1 MGGFAAA
8 WIVGE
13 GIVIWR
19 NVHKFHKPPVPGQLL
34 GVTLLFAALGIV
46 ADSVPA
52 AASTVTVLAW
62 GLNVAGILNAWPK
75 GLGGQAARVVAEQEK
90 TQAEGVTA
98 T

>member
-19 NVHKFHKPPVPGQLL
+19 NVHQYHKLPVPGQLL
-34 GVTLLFAALGIV
+34 GVTLLFGALAIV
-46 ADSVPA
+46 ADTVPA
-52 AASTVTVLAW
+52 AAGVTTLLGW

-75 GLGGQAARVVAEQEK
+75 GLGGQAAQVISEQEK
-90 TQAEGVTA
+90 AETGGA